1 MKLYKEL
8 NEYMKKIIYELSNN
22 MKIKNKLM
30 ITYLTVVIATVSIVG
45 IYLTN
50 RITDV
55 LTNNAIT
62 QAENNAET
70 MKYRFEEVIKLTTRV
85 SEMVYSDEKLHEMIS
100 KKYSSSGEVVSA
112 YYDHAVLNNYV
123 KYYKEFSSID
133 LYVDNNTLLDNSEIS
148 RTTDDIKRRSWYKRA
163 IEDNGKISWVYK
175 EDDLSSLYYLCLV
188 RAIKNSEGVI
198 TGVLTINISP
208 SVLKGISN
216 NEKDDNNIIAVDNQT
231 VSLIKNFTISDYI
244 LQGNIIK
251 SSYDGMDNVIKTK
264 FNRKQENYVIQ
275 KKINIEKAPDNE
287 FQILI
292 VLPKYSITAQT
303 NKVILDSVFVV
314 ALVISL
320 SLVIILYFSRTI
332 SRRINVL
339 SKEMKRVVN
348 GNLDIEDT
356 IEGSDEIGQLYD
368 DLITMM
374 NSIKKLINDV
384 YVEKIQKEKLKAS
397 QNEMELKMLASQ
409 INPHFLYN
417 TLETIRMK
425 AYCNDQREIADIVK
439 KLGKLLRRNL
449 EVSGKEVSLKSE
461 LDMMQNYLEIQSMRF
476 NGMLTY
482 DVEIASNI
490 SADRYMI
497 LPLLIQP
504 IVENAFVHGIEEKS
518 EKGNIKVNIFERD
531 DNLVINITDNGIGI
545 KEEDLNNIKNQLEVS
560 NDNGKSI
567 GMNNVNQRIKIYY
580 GEKYGLD
587 ISSEYGEGTIVTLNL
602 PR

>member
-476 NGMLTY
+476 NGMVTY